1 MCVTQDAER
10 LAEIRRGLLEYCGMD
25 TWGMVRILGELE
37 KVGVGIKRLS
47 LNKMYF
53 LS

>member
-1 MCVTQDAER
+1 MCATQDSGR

-37 KVGVGIKRLS
+37 KIGLRI
-47 LNKMYF
+47 
-53 LS
+53 